1 MPPTVKNPIRKAPPQ
16 EVTGGRGTVVAR
28 GRGTVTRGRGTVDRG
43 RGTVGG
49 SGKGGTSRIGPPGP
63 ASKQK
68 VVIPE
73 DVGGGPVSQR
83 RSNLSASGGGDNPP
97 NKTHSENSV
106 GQGLQQRTG
115 LIGGGVSEVAGTS
128 GTRAREARSS
138 EQTVSGSM
146 SRTSYPPQNSLHRQP
161 LPLVNQF
168 PPLEVPDEEMRNG
181 DEEEYYNDSLEL
193 EDEEEDEVD
202 APNPVDAPNA
212 DDEDFDQLL
221 DNLLRL
227 PGREQLM
234 RLSPHPIPPLQSI
247 W

>member
-1 MPPTVKNPIRKAPPQ
+1 MPPTVKNPIRKAPPR
-16 EVTGGRGTVVAR
+16 EVTGGRGTVIAR

-49 SGKGGTSRIGPPGP
+49 RGKGGTSRIGPPGP
-63 ASKQK
+63 ASKRK
-68 VVIPE
+68 VVIPK

-83 RSNLSASGGGDNPP
+83 RSNLSA
-97 NKTHSENSV
+97 
-106 GQGLQQRTG
+106 G
-115 LIGGGVSEVAGTS
+115 LIGGGVSEVTGTS
-128 GTRAREARSS
+128 GTSAREARSS

-161 LPLVNQF
+161 LPLVNQS

-181 DEEEYYNDSLEL
+181 DEEEDYNDGLEL
-193 EDEEEDEVD
+193 EDEDEEEDEVD